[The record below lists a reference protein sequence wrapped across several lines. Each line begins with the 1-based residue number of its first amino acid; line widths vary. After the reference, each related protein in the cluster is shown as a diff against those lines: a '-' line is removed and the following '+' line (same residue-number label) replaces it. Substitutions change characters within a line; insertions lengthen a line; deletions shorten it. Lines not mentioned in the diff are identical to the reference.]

1 MALGV
6 ALHSIAAD
14 KAVTNPDTE
23 KPAHEKR
30 LGTKKRATEKKK
42 DHHER
47 GQDQEA

>member
-23 KPAHEKR
+23 KPAHEKKTR
-30 LGTKKRATEKKK
+30 NEKKSYR
-42 DHHER
+42 EEE
-47 GQDQEA
+47 GSS